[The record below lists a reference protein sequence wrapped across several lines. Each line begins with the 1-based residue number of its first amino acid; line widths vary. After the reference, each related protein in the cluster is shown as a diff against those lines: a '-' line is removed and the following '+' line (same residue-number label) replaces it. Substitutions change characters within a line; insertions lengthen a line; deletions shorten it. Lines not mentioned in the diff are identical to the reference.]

1 MTERVLQ
8 SQEKLTVEELTERM
22 IKEYGMKREEAARQ
36 IYKMWK
42 EEKLELTDPSPPLN
56 IFSYFSS
63 VYSSWFWALASVSM
77 ITLLSIFIIPQ
88 HPPFIYIRY
97 VSGALYVLYLPG
109 YALIEALY
117 SKAEEL
123 DQLER
128 LALSIGLSLA
138 VVPLLGLV
146 LNYTPWGIRLVP
158 IIISLIIFTFAMALI
173 AAKRKLGY
181 IKLAYSALS

>member
-1 MTERVLQ
+1 MTERVLHK
-8 SQEKLTVEELTERM
+8 EDRLTVAELTVRM
-22 IKEYGMKREEAARQ
+22 MKEYDMKREEAVKEV
-36 IYKMWK
+36 YKMWQAGK
-42 EEKLELTDPSPPLN
+42 IELTDNSPPKSL
-56 IFSYFSS
+56 FSYFAS
-63 VYSSWFWALASVSM
+63 VHAAWFWALASVSVV
-77 ITLLSIFIIPQ
+77 TLLSIFVIPQ
-88 HPPFIYIRY
+88 HAPFIYVRY

-117 SKAEEL
+117 SKAGEL

-173 AAKRKLGY
+173 AAKRKLEY
-181 IKLAYSALS
+181 LKLTYSA

>member
-1 MTERVLQ
+1 V
-8 SQEKLTVEELTERM
+8 
-22 IKEYGMKREEAARQ
+22 
-36 IYKMWK
+36 
-42 EEKLELTDPSPPLN
+42 
-56 IFSYFSS
+56 
-63 VYSSWFWALASVSM
+63 
-77 ITLLSIFIIPQ
+77 ITLLSIFVIPQ

-181 IKLAYSALS
+181 IKLEYSALS